1 MSETEFSKTHLVSVV
16 IPAYNAG
23 EFIDRTLISAINQSH
38 RHIEIIVVDDGSTD
52 DTAARVARHGS
63 DDPRIRLMSV
73 PNGGVA
79 RARNLGMSAARGAFV
94 AFLDADDLWHPDKI
108 SLQLQCMIDSPVWLG
123 GCYAQSRHID
133 VHDRLLG
140 DGPSFSA
147 EGYVLARQFAVHL
160 VRNGSCLLV
169 RREVAMLLGGYDPS
183 YADRGIGGC
192 EDIEFEFKLA
202 ARYRIGVVPNYLVG
216 YRLSPGNMSSNR
228 LRMARG
234 LWATVEAHLE
244 LNPSLPRR
252 IRRIAWTKVYEYHI
266 FNNFHEKHLTA
277 VLAGLAML
285 AATDLLKACQVVV
298 ALAEKVGQFFKR
310 RMLPAKLYP
319 IRPNFFELPI
329 GPVDVPNHQYRQDAC
344 LVDQLADVDAVLWNN
359 LQHLPA
365 PPIDLDKQAPKQFT
379 GVMDTTKTIESGLF

>member
-1 MSETEFSKTHLVSVV
+1 MSEMEFSETQLVSVV

-23 EFIDRTLISAINQSH
+23 EFIDRTLASATSQSH
-38 RHIEIIVVDDGSTD
+38 RQIEIIVVNDGSTD
-52 DTAARVARHGS
+52 DTAARVARHAG

-79 RARNLGMSAARGAFV
+79 RARNLGMAAARGAFI

-123 GCYAQSRHID
+123 GCYTQSRHID
-133 VHDRLLG
+133 VHDRLLS

-147 EGYVLARQFAVHL
+147 SGYVLARQFAVHL

-234 LWATVEAHLE
+234 LWATVETHLA
-244 LNPSLPRR
+244 LNPSLPNR
-252 IRRIAWTKVYEYHI
+252 IRRLAWTKVYEYHI
-266 FNNFHEKHLTA
+266 FNNFHEKRLTT

-285 AATDLLKACQVVV
+285 AATDLLKTCQVVGV
-298 ALAEKVGQFFKR
+298 LVRKVGEFFKCR
-310 RMLPAKLYP
+310 VLPAKPLP
-319 IRPNFFELPI
+319 IRPIFYELPI
-329 GPVDVPNHQYRQDAC
+329 GPVDVPNHQYLQDAR
-344 LVDQLADVDAVLWNN
+344 LVEQLADFDAVLWSK
-359 LQHLPA
+359 LQRLPA
-365 PPIDLDKQAPKQFT
+365 SPIAVESRLHEQFA
-379 GVMDTTKTIESGLF
+379 GKMGLR